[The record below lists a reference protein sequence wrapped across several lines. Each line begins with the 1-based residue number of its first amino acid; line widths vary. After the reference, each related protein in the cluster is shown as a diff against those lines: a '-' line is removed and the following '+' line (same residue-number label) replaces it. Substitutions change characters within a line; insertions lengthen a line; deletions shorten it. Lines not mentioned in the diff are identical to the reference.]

1 MRAEG
6 EEATATGEG
15 MNMDGA
21 GDGSID
27 EIQVVE
33 NVMGAAP
40 GSVGQDETLVHSS
53 MPPGTVGPRSNAIEP
68 N

>member
-1 MRAEG
+1 MD
-6 EEATATGEG
+6 GEG
-15 MNMDGA
+15 D
-21 GDGSID
+21 DSID
-27 EIQVVE
+27 EIQVVENLVE

-40 GSVGQDETLVHSS
+40 GSVGQDETLLHPS

>member
-6 EEATATGEG
+6 EEATAKGGG

-40 GSVGQDETLVHSS
+40 GSVGQDETLLHPS